1 MNADAAYLKAMGIL
15 DKDVADES
23 GKIKPNA
30 AMKAW
35 LKGHANA
42 QASFE
47 AADNRIREAMNIA
60 ANLGK
65 KDREEFFRKL
75 QRDIQVLQDNSKRLM
90 GDGVQPN
97 RELKAR
103 IDKEPGAEKEFLLCN
118 DEIREFLNTLALL
131 PESFWRSV
139 YEAYQSPRDGKC
151 SS

>member
-1 MNADAAYLKAMGIL
+1 MNADAAYLRAMGIL

-47 AADNRIREAMNIA
+47 ATSNTIQEAMNIT

-75 QRDIQVLQDNSKRLM
+75 QRDIQVLRDENQRLM
-90 GDGVQPN
+90 GDGIQPN

-103 IDKEPGAEKEFLLCN
+103 MSNEPGAEIEFLQCN
-118 DEIREFLNTLALL
+118 DETRVFLNTLALL
-131 PESFWRSV
+131 PEPLWRSV
-139 YEAYQSPRDGKC
+139 YEAYQNPNEGKC